1 MDHIAGTAVLD
12 GVVVEAKYS
21 SPETA
26 IVAGSKQ
33 GVYRFY
39 LNGNDREGHKR
50 ILNYMLDNGL
60 VRRTKSSKLYNIS
73 IKYDSKT
80 YAGKYKGSGFSGKI
94 KLANYVDLETG
105 SLYERGRLS
114 RKVELSSSMSP
125 LGTTAIGNTSVL
137 YSLS

>member
-12 GVVVEAKYS
+12 GVVIEVKYS

-33 GVYRFY
+33 GVYCFC

-50 ILNYMLDNGL
+50 ILSYMLDNGL

-73 IKYDSKT
+73 IKYDSET
-80 YAGKYKGSGFSGKI
+80 YARRHKGSGFSGKI
-94 KLANYVDLETG
+94 KLTDFVDLETG
-105 SLYERGRLS
+105 
-114 RKVELSSSMSP
+114 MF
-125 LGTTAIGNTSVL
+125 I
-137 YSLS
+137 